1 MNRDIIKHCYSIGT
15 FLMPDYS
22 SCGLIS
28 DLVVAIV
35 LGIPRTKSMGK
46 ILEKIIWEGSEALAQ
61 VANINYYTSNPL
73 A

>member
-1 MNRDIIKHCYSIGT
+1 
-15 FLMPDYS
+15 MPDYS

-28 DLVVAIV
+28 ELVVVIV
-35 LGIPRTKSMGK
+35 LSIPRTKSMGK
-46 ILEKIIWEGSEALAQ
+46 IEKIIWEGSEALAQ